1 MTNQHVKR
9 GSISF
14 VTGEMEYK
22 TTVRYHCIHIKI
34 DEIQNAENTENTGK
48 IVKQWEILQI
58 TSENV
63 ARNVIWEDI

>member
-14 VTGEMEYK
+14 VTGEMENK

-34 DEIQNAENTENTGK
+34 DEIQNTENSENTGK
-48 IVKQWEILQI
+48 IVK
-58 TSENV
+58 
-63 ARNVIWEDI
+63 